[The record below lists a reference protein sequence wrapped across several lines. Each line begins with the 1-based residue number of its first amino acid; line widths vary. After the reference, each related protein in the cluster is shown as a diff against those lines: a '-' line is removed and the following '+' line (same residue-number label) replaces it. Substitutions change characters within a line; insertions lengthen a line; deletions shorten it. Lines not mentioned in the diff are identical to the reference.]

1 MPVPMLKLITP
12 FRVLF
17 NLDSSKIAAQPT
29 LFTEFLKKTQEALDN
44 PETALAR
51 SLHPALKV
59 EAKLPPAAKPAA
71 KGAQDSSG
79 ARDHG
84 RFFLSPHVLTL
95 SFRES
100 YLPDLE
106 ALYAAAAADADAT
119 IGVSYAD
126 MFRPDLADL
135 KIKLNDNTVAVMLLD
150 LHTPKGVPDEAESW
164 SRLNDWVAALVKSM
178 LTELYPQMIFPLL
191 KAMNE
196 FSNETKD
203 FFVYDVS
210 EYKIFFV
217 LVGDPQN
224 PYPDLHKRF
233 IPMKTVMTLCAETIP
248 AKNEWVAT
256 ILKHCTSVQMK
267 NVDVRI
273 SDENNFA
280 LLATGTETKA
290 LESLWEL
297 VAAASYYYIAMNVIN
312 VNLIR
317 YIGITSGR
325 YSTAMLR
332 IVSHDMENIIN
343 SVTILKVRY
352 NDLVAEL
359 SGANRKV
366 FQAMQK
372 EWEFKNIS
380 DNIQYKLELCR
391 ANIKII
397 SLETQRRNQGRIE
410 TVLTGVAGVTLVSI
424 TVDLAAYAT
433 QLPEENMHMVGSI
446 PGFMDLGFLL
456 SGNVLSWFGFILAAG
471 VLAFTIRHRSG

>member
-1 MPVPMLKLITP
+1 MLKLITP

-29 LFTEFLKKTQEALDN
+29 LFTEFLRKTQEALDN
-44 PETALAR
+44 PDSTLSR
-51 SLHPALKV
+51 KLHPGLKV
-59 EAKLPPAAKPAA
+59 EAKLPPAAKPTTATGKA
-71 KGAQDSSG
+71 AQDSSN
-79 ARDHG
+79 AKDHG

-95 SFRES
+95 SFKEN
-100 YLPDLE
+100 YQPELQKIYTE
-106 ALYAAAAADADAT
+106 ASADADET
-119 IGVSYAD
+119 VGVAYAK
-126 MFRPDLADL
+126 MFRPALEGL
-135 KIKLNDNTVAVMLLD
+135 KIKLNDNTVAIMLLD
-150 LHTPKGVPDEAESW
+150 LHLPSGVPDEAESW
-164 SRLNDWVAALVKSM
+164 SHLNEWVAVLVKSM
-178 LTELYPQMIFPLL
+178 LTVLYPQMIFPLL
-191 KAMNE
+191 KGMNE
-196 FSNETKD
+196 FSHETKD
-203 FFVYDVS
+203 HFVCDVS

-233 IPMKTVMTLCAETIP
+233 IPMKTVMTLCADTVP
-248 AKNEWVAT
+248 AKNEWVAN
-256 ILKHCTSVQMK
+256 ILKHCTSVHMK
-267 NVDVRI
+267 NVDVRV

-280 LLATGTETKA
+280 LLATGAQTHA
-290 LESLWEL
+290 LETLWEL
-297 VAAASYYYIAMNVIN
+297 IAAASYYYIAMNVIN

-332 IVSHDMENIIN
+332 TVSHDMENIIN

-372 EWEFKNIS
+372 EWEFKNIA

-433 QLPEENMHMVGSI
+433 QLPEENMHMVGDI
-446 PGFMDLGFLL
+446 PGFMDLGFLM
-456 SGNVLSWFGFILAAG
+456 SGNTLSWIGFFLAAA

>member
-1 MPVPMLKLITP
+1 MLKLITP

-29 LFTEFLKKTQEALDN
+29 LFTEFLRKTQEAIDN
-44 PETALAR
+44 PASTLAR
-51 SLHPALKV
+51 RLHPALKV
-59 EAKLPPAAKPAA
+59 EAKLPPAPKPSTVAG
-71 KGAQDSSG
+71 KGAQDSSS
-79 ARDHG
+79 AKDHG

-95 SFRES
+95 SFKND
-100 YLPDLE
+100 YLPELE
-106 ALYAAAAADADAT
+106 KIYAAAAAEADD
-119 IGVSYAD
+119 ICGVSYAA
-126 MFRPDLADL
+126 MFRPDLSGL

-150 LHTPKGVPDEAESW
+150 LNLPSGVPDEAESW
-164 SRLNDWVAALVKSM
+164 SRLNEWVAALVKAM
-178 LTELYPQMIFPLL
+178 LTVLYPEMIFPLL
-191 KAMNE
+191 KGMNE
-196 FSNETKD
+196 FSNEAKD
-203 FFVYDVS
+203 HFVCDVS

-233 IPMKTVMTLCAETIP
+233 IPMKTVMTLCADTIP
-248 AKNEWVAT
+248 AKNEWVAN
-256 ILKHCTSVQMK
+256 ILKHCTSVSMK
-267 NVDVRI
+267 NVDVRV

-280 LLATGTETKA
+280 LLATGAETAA

-297 VAAASYYYIAMNVIN
+297 IAAASYYYIAMNVIN

-325 YSTAMLR
+325 YTTAMLR
-332 IVSHDMENIIN
+332 TVSHDMENIIN

-372 EWEFKNIS
+372 EWEFKNIA

-433 QLPEENMHMVGSI
+433 QLPEENMHMVGSV

-456 SGNVLSWFGFILAAG
+456 SGNVLSWIGFILAAA

>member
-1 MPVPMLKLITP
+1 MLKLITP

-17 NLDSSKIAAQPT
+17 NLDSSKVAAQPM

-44 PETALAR
+44 PNSTLAR
-51 SLHPALKV
+51 RLHPALKV
-59 EAKLPPAAKPAA
+59 EAKLPPAAKPAGAALA
-71 KGAQDSSG
+71 KKSQDSSN
-79 ARDHG
+79 AKDHG

-100 YLPDLE
+100 YLPELE
-106 ALYAAAAADADAT
+106 KLYAAAAAEADEA
-119 IGVSYAD
+119 IGAAYAG
-126 MFRPDLADL
+126 MFRADLSNL
-135 KIKLNDNTVAVMLLD
+135 KIKLNDNTVAIMLLD
-150 LHTPKGVPDEAESW
+150 LHTPNGVPDEAESW
-164 SRLNDWVAALVKSM
+164 NRLNDWVAALVKNM
-178 LTELYPQMIFPLL
+178 LTELYPEMIFPLL
-191 KAMNE
+191 KGMNE

-203 FFVYDVS
+203 HFVCDVS

-217 LVGDPQN
+217 LVGDPKN

-233 IPMKTVMTLCAETIP
+233 IPMKTVMTLCSETIP
-248 AKNEWVAT
+248 EKNEWVAT
-256 ILKHCTSVQMK
+256 ILKHCTSVHMK
-267 NVDVRI
+267 NIDIRV

-280 LLATGTETKA
+280 LLATGTETAA
-290 LESLWEL
+290 LEPLWEL
-297 VAAASYYYIAMNVIN
+297 IAAASYYYIAMNVIN

-317 YIGITSGR
+317 YIGITSER

-332 IVSHDMENIIN
+332 IVGQDMENIIN

-359 SGANRKV
+359 GGANRKL

-372 EWEFKNIS
+372 EWEFKNIA

-397 SLETQRRNQGRIE
+397 GLETQRRNQGRIE
-410 TVLTGVAGVTLVSI
+410 TVLTGVAGVTLISI

-433 QLPEENMHMVGSI
+433 QLPEENMHMVGSV

-456 SGNVLSWFGFILAAG
+456 SGNALSWIGFFLAAG